1 MDFNVQELFRS
12 TAQYS
17 PMRTSLQLII
27 LLGTLQPSNPCH
39 KNSQTLASTDG
50 PLSSVMAA
58 VNTAPEPETSTK
70 INIAESETADIDDS
84 MADIE
89 TAPATNKDFAAADSP
104 VTSVQSD

>member
-1 MDFNVQELFRS
+1 
-12 TAQYS
+12 
-17 PMRTSLQLII
+17 
-27 LLGTLQPSNPCH
+27 
-39 KNSQTLASTDG
+39 
-50 PLSSVMAA
+50 MAA

-104 VTSVQSD
+104 VTSVQSDWATIASGGNGNSQHSCSSRNLHRHQQGRTRNSGHSWIYIYHSGS